1 MQVILDKQSLSLTD
15 ARDKQSLSLTDARD
29 RMLDMA
35 TKKKVSP
42 EGRVLQVPR
51 EEKQEETKARGS
63 LDVTLEELLE
73 AGAHFGHRAD
83 RWHPKSAPYLF
94 GVREGVHIFD
104 LEKTRDALLAAQEE
118 LKSRAEK
125 GQTFLFVGTKQ
136 QAQEVMRKTAQELDM
151 PYIVDRWIG
160 GFFTNFEQM
169 KRSLSKL
176 AKMKQEQE
184 AGEYKKFTKK
194 EQLLLSR
201 EISHL
206 ERLFGGVATVT
217 KLPDMVIIV
226 DTNREKTAVEEA
238 RKMGVPILAIV
249 DSNSDPTLV
258 DYPIPANDDS
268 IKSVEY
274 IVGKLGQAIAEGK
287 KKAKIKDQ
295 KSKLEEKVEQAPV
308 AA

>member
-1 MQVILDKQSLSLTD
+1 
-15 ARDKQSLSLTDARD
+15 
-29 RMLDMA
+29 MLDMA
-35 TKKKVSP
+35 TKKKVS
-42 EGRVLQVPR
+42 R

-63 LDVTLEELLE
+63 LDVSLEELLE

-118 LKSRAEK
+118 LKRRAQE

-136 QAQEVMRKTAQELDM
+136 QAQEVVRKTAQELDM

-160 GFFTNFEQM
+160 GLFTNFEQM
-169 KRSLSKL
+169 KRSFSKL

-184 AGEYKKFTKK
+184 GGVYKKFTKK
-194 EQLLLSR
+194 EQLLISR
-201 EISHL
+201 EIAHL
-206 ERLFGGVATVT
+206 ERLFGGVATLT

-226 DTNREKTAVEEA
+226 DTNRERTAVEEA

-274 IVGKLGQAIAEGK
+274 IVGKLGEAITEGMRK
-287 KKAKIKDQ
+287 KKV
-295 KSKLEEKVEQAPV
+295 EKVEQVEQVV